1 MKFNIR
7 TKLAMALWVVSCSA
21 IAQTVAPAY
30 PAKPI
35 ILVVSQAAGS
45 ATDIM
50 ARQLGQR
57 LGEELGGSIVIDN
70 KPGAGGLLG
79 TEQVARSAPDG
90 YTLMIASVS
99 THGVNP
105 VLYKTQKY
113 DAIKDFTP
121 IGMTAFT
128 ANVIAVPLNSPY
140 KSLKDL
146 LADAKAKP
154 GKLSYGSS
162 GNGSSQHL
170 ASEYLKTQAGGLFM
184 LHVPYRGVTPGLT
197 ALISSEIDWMMP
209 AMPSSMQFVKSG
221 KLRALAVTSAKR
233 QPELPDV
240 PTVSETIPGFEVN
253 TWYGLVGPAGL
264 PPAIVKRLNEGIA
277 RVLNDKPTIEKLATA
292 GLSVQ
297 TGTPEE
303 MTSYMRNELAR
314 WAKVAQNSKI
324 TLD

>member
-1 MKFNIR
+1 
-7 TKLAMALWVVSCSA
+7 
-21 IAQTVAPAY
+21 
-30 PAKPI
+30 
-35 ILVVSQAAGS
+35 
-45 ATDIM
+45 
-50 ARQLGQR
+50 
-57 LGEELGGSIVIDN
+57 
-70 KPGAGGLLG
+70 
-79 TEQVARSAPDG
+79 
-90 YTLMIASVS
+90 
-99 THGVNP
+99 
-105 VLYKTQKY
+105 
-113 DAIKDFTP
+113 
-121 IGMTAFT
+121 
-128 ANVIAVPLNSPY
+128 
-140 KSLKDL
+140 
-146 LADAKAKP
+146 
-154 GKLSYGSS
+154 
-162 GNGSSQHL
+162 
-170 ASEYLKTQAGGLFM
+170 M

-197 ALISSEIDWMMP
+197 ALVSSEIDWMMP
-209 AMPSSMQFVKSG
+209 ALPSSMQFVKSG

-240 PTVSETIPGFEVN
+240 PTVSETIPSFEVN